1 MPPRETSRFLPRPG
15 TAPRLQ
21 PNLVHA
27 LLGDLSLPTLH
38 EMMTLKVDN
47 HLISRFDLTRPIF
60 SAPIDSLIVSVSKP
74 VGIHAE
80 QYVAGVSFRK
90 PHRVLPSTSDGV
102 AIFGDEEF
110 VEEHWWHGQPF
121 DGACAEFEFWPPR
134 PGRYLLEFFCEGDG
148 SIQCTGTDGSS
159 LTSNDPFAV
168 VLSAN
173 GNITYT
179 LTSPNYW
186 WFSRCTVQWLSR

>member
-1 MPPRETSRFLPRPG
+1 MPPREPSRFLPRPG
-15 TAPRLQ
+15 RAPRLQ

-27 LLGDLSLPTLH
+27 LLGDSSLPTPRG
-38 EMMTLKVDN
+38 MMTLKVDN
-47 HLISRFDLTRPIF
+47 PLISRFDLTRRIL

-74 VGIHAE
+74 VGIHVG
-80 QYVAGVSFRK
+80 QYVAGVSFRA
-90 PHRVLPSTSDGV
+90 PHDVLPSTDDGI
-102 AIFGDEEF
+102 AIFGDAGI
-110 VEEHWWHGQPF
+110 VEDHWWHGQPF
-121 DGACAEFEFWPPR
+121 DGAHAEFEFWPPR

-148 SIQCTGTDGSS
+148 SIQCTGTDSSS
-159 LTSNDPFAV
+159 LTSNNSFAV

-186 WFSRCTVQWLSR
+186 WFRRCAVQWLSR